1 MDSITFEVEDVTIQ
15 LVGGRV
21 LIWNG
26 VPNKE
31 ADIDL
36 PIEVLRKALSAADM
50 LVKSEKVKS

>member
-1 MDSITFEVEDVTIQ
+1 MDSITFEVENVTIQ

-26 VPNKE
+26 VPKSE

-36 PIEVLRKALSAADM
+36 PIEVLRMVAKIEG
-50 LVKSEKVKS
+50 EKNERA

>member
-1 MDSITFEVEDVTIQ
+1 MDSITFEIDDYTIQ
-15 LVGGRV
+15 LVNGRV

-36 PIEVLRKALSAADM
+36 PLDVLQRALSTASMRTKA
-50 LVKSEKVKS
+50 

>member
-1 MDSITFEVEDVTIQ
+1 MEKIMDSITFEVEDVTIQ

-50 LVKSEKVKS
+50 LVKK

>member
-1 MDSITFEVEDVTIQ
+1 MGSITFEVEDVTIQ

-26 VPNKE
+26 VPHKE

-50 LVKSEKVKS
+50 FIKKSAK

>member
-1 MDSITFEVEDVTIQ
+1 MIDSITFEVEDVTIQ

-26 VPNKE
+26 VPEKE

-50 LVKSEKVKS
+50 LVKK